1 MGGKHK
7 GTQFDFADLTRG
19 KKGDQ
24 RKDIIMNKEEL
35 IKLGISETV
44 ANQIMESLNGS
55 FVPKSRFNEINTE
68 LATARNT
75 IKERDGQLEA
85 LKKSTGD
92 IDALKAQI
100 TALQGKNDEQKKTHD
115 AEMKSL
121 RVGNAV
127 ELALKSAGAKNN
139 TAARALMAEFLAK
152 AELADDGSVKG
163 LDAEI
168 KRLVNGADTGFLFE
182 KPGKYG
188 MNGAKPGEKG
198 DNGAGGMTLEKLRA
212 MSPTERFEFSTKHP
226 DDYKTL
232 YGG

>member
-1 MGGKHK
+1 
-7 GTQFDFADLTRG
+7 
-19 KKGDQ
+19 
-24 RKDIIMNKEEL
+24 
-35 IKLGISETV
+35 
-44 ANQIMESLNGS
+44 
-55 FVPKSRFNEINTE
+55 
-68 LATARNT
+68 
-75 IKERDGQLEA
+75 
-85 LKKSTGD
+85 
-92 IDALKAQI
+92 
-100 TALQGKNDEQKKTHD
+100 
-115 AEMKSL
+115 MKSL

-168 KRLVNGADTGFLFE
+168 KRLVDGADTGFLFE
-182 KPGKYG
+182 KPGKYLVG
-188 MNGAKPGEKG
+188 VTPTSMNGAKPGEKG

-212 MSPTERFEFSTKHP
+212 MSPTERYEFATKHP

>member
-100 TALQGKNDEQKKTHD
+100 TALQGENDKQKKAH
-115 AEMKSL
+115 EPL
-121 RVGNAV
+121 R
-127 ELALKSAGAKNN
+127 
-139 TAARALMAEFLAK
+139 
-152 AELADDGSVKG
+152 
-163 LDAEI
+163 
-168 KRLVNGADTGFLFE
+168 
-182 KPGKYG
+182 
-188 MNGAKPGEKG
+188 G
-198 DNGAGGMTLEKLRA
+198 DW
-212 MSPTERFEFSTKHP
+212 S
-226 DDYKTL
+226 
-232 YGG
+232 